1 MRHHCRRKHGGRN
14 VGDHARTR
22 ERRQSRTDLTA
33 STFAT
38 SYFGTASNSLRNHVS
53 GLSSS
58 SLNGTSVG
66 SLALDT
72 SPLPPLELPPPEL
85 TFDFLLF
92 DGLLLPLPLTGD
104 SMILLLELVRD
115 GSGNSD
121 ADVSLLS
128 VWCVDDGE
136 VVSEL
141 GTDEDGFE
149 SKRAEERRRI
159 DPGRFEGDEVG
170 APAKLTGKRRSA
182 G

>member
-1 MRHHCRRKHGGRN
+1 M
-14 VGDHARTR
+14 
-22 ERRQSRTDLTA
+22 
-33 STFAT
+33 
-38 SYFGTASNSLRNHVS
+38 
-53 GLSSS
+53 
-58 SLNGTSVG
+58 
-66 SLALDT
+66 
-72 SPLPPLELPPPEL
+72 
-85 TFDFLLF
+85 

-104 SMILLLELVRD
+104 GMILLLELVRD

-141 GTDEDGFE
+141 GTEEGNEDGFG
-149 SKRAEERRRI
+149 SKRAEERRRM